1 MAGHTC
7 GITKMT
13 DQNYL
18 NYYFANHWGHKGV
31 PVYNTT
37 GYQLADKI
45 ADDEWVLDV
54 GCGRNL
60 FKGKIKNIVGIDPA
74 FDEADQ
80 KVTIEEF
87 IPAQQFDVALCLG
100 SVNFGGIEIIR
111 RQIECIIKCLKPQAR
126 IYWRCNPG
134 QQDHGNEECKQID
147 FFPWSEQWHK
157 ILAKEYGFEIIE
169 LGTDRNRI
177 YSIWK
182 RQ

>member
-1 MAGHTC
+1 
-7 GITKMT
+7 
-13 DQNYL
+13 
-18 NYYFANHWGHKGV
+18 
-31 PVYNTT
+31 
-37 GYQLADKI
+37 LADKI
-45 ADDEWVLDV
+45 TDDEWVLDV

-60 FKGKIKNIVGIDPA
+60 FKDKIKNIVGIDPA

-87 IPAQQFDVALCLG
+87 IPDRQFDVALCLG

-134 QQDHGNEECKQID
+134 QQDHDNEECKQID

-157 ILAKEYGFEIIE
+157 TLAKDYGFEIID
-169 LGTDRNRI
+169 LGIDRNRI
-177 YSIWK
+177 YSEWR